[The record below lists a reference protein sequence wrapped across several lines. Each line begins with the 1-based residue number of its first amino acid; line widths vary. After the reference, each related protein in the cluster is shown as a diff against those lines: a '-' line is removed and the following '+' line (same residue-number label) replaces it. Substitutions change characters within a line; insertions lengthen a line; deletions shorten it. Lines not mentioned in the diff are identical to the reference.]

1 MKHVTKLGITIIT
14 GVLAL
19 LFEFILHQPNWA
31 YGIILI
37 TGSVMALMMFW
48 EMIQTLREGKYGVD
62 ILAIT
67 AIVATLAVGEY
78 WASLMILIMLTGGD
92 SLEDYAAGKANKKL
106 IA

>member
-37 TGSVMALMMFW
+37 TGLMALMMF
-48 EMIQTLREGKYGVD
+48 
-62 ILAIT
+62 
-67 AIVATLAVGEY
+67 
-78 WASLMILIMLTGGD
+78 
-92 SLEDYAAGKANKKL
+92 
-106 IA
+106 

>member
-48 EMIQTLREGKYGVD
+48 EMIQTLRE
-62 ILAIT
+62 
-67 AIVATLAVGEY
+67 
-78 WASLMILIMLTGGD
+78 
-92 SLEDYAAGKANKKL
+92 
-106 IA
+106 